1 MEKILNTKSL
11 ECNKSKFLIDLVKYD
26 SRTTYIAI
34 QQTIQSGEGKPKVHN
49 INIHSSLINSLVE
62 ILTIYAKDLNI
73 QTDLSSKQKQE
84 IVKRYLKGNVE
95 IKDLAVQFNCS
106 ACTILQVLIDKN
118 TSTVSNKIPVKEYY
132 VWRKKRK

>member
-34 QQTIQSGEGKPKVHN
+34 QQTIQSGKGKPKVHN